1 MTFCPPNTHYPLI
14 LWGKLFLSPPCA
26 LISFVPPGKNHEIA
40 MNMRRHAR
48 YVSWAYPAYL
58 GCPRHVSRAY
68 LTCLE
73 HPRYVSRAY
82 PAYLGF
88 PSYVSRVYPSY
99 LCGFPRSF
107 SGAHPWST
115 KRHPIYTWRHFGC
128 SQECWPIYPSQ
139 YPTLDFSLFFTWV
152 FITMHSRYAFV
163 IEVLCLVY
171 SLSH

>member
-58 GCPRHVSRAY
+58 GCARHVSRAY

-88 PSYVSRVYPSY
+88 PRYVSRVYPSY
-99 LCGFPRSF
+99 LCGCPVHSPEHIHDLPRD
-107 SGAHPWST
+107 
-115 KRHPIYTWRHFGC
+115 I
-128 SQECWPIYPSQ
+128 Q
-139 YPTLDFSLFFTWV
+139 YIHRGTLDAAKSVGLFTQVNIQHW
-152 FITMHSRYAFV
+152 ISRYSSLGYLY
-163 IEVLCLVY
+163 LCIHGMHLWSKYCV
-171 SLSH
+171 